1 MRMHGLGHDRRPRRR
16 RGISLMEVIF
26 ALGIIV
32 AGLVGVAVLIPVAGK
47 LANDGTTADRAAREA
62 LNAIREMELRGM
74 SRPINW
80 VQLADGLDNNS
91 NGNVDEPAEISTG
104 STSVPA
110 LTGFCL
116 DPRFVAANQATIL
129 SGTTAPADAR
139 YFPYVN
145 LGAEPFPVPLRRIT
159 VWDQS
164 KPLAV
169 PPAFM
174 SQLMADDL
182 FVAQDDLVTSIPG
195 VDDNQP
201 TTNPPQQVYNFSP
214 APSSLVEKRQTEGR
228 ISWMA
233 TIVPS
238 HDGDYQQD
246 VYTLSIVIFLNRD
259 AAMLM
264 DGNSERVAWIEH
276 EQTGATGFSGGGV
289 TGGDVVLRT
298 RAGRPAS
305 DLDVKRGQWVM
316 LARRSGTDPQ
326 IAPTIFTGPIMRW
339 YKLMEVD
346 PGVDTAGSQSSR
358 SVTLYGPD
366 WVPDV
371 NYRTYVYIV
380 PDIIAVYEKQIRLEN
395 TSLWTP

>member
-1 MRMHGLGHDRRPRRR
+1 
-16 RGISLMEVIF
+16 
-26 ALGIIV
+26 V

-80 VQLADGLDNNS
+80 VHLADGLDNNG
-91 NGNVDEPAEISTG
+91 NGTVDEPAEISTG
-104 STSVPA
+104 STALPA

-116 DPRFVAANQATIL
+116 DPRFIAANQATIL
-129 SGTTAPADAR
+129 SGTTTPADAR
-139 YFPYVN
+139 FFPYVN
-145 LGAEPFPVPLRRIT
+145 LNAEQPPGAAVLRRIT

-164 KPLAV
+164 KPLVV

-195 VDDNQP
+195 VDNNQP
-201 TTNPPQQVYNFSP
+201 PTDPPQQVYNFSP
-214 APSSLVEKRQTEGR
+214 APANLVQKRQTEGR

-238 HDGDYQQD
+238 NDGDYQQD

-264 DGNSERVAWIEH
+264 DGNSERVAWIE
-276 EQTGATGFSGGGV
+276 QGTSGATGFLGGGV
-289 TGGDVVLRT
+289 TGGDVVLRA
-298 RAGRPAS
+298 RAGRPAT

-316 LARRSGTDPQ
+316 LARRSGS
-326 IAPTIFTGPIMRW
+326 GPIMRW

-346 PGVDTAGSQSSR
+346 PGVDTAGNQSSR
-358 SVTLYGPD
+358 NVTLYGPD
-366 WVPDV
+366 WIPDV

-380 PDIIAVYEKQIRLEN
+380 PDVIGVYEKQIRLEN